1 MTFGTSARFKI
12 DLKFVGAEKEAD
24 VGDKGKYKGSI
35 ANQFFFFLRLCLLTY
50 LRAGILEPDN
60 LCSNP
65 ASAIFLVV

>member
-35 ANQFFFFLRLCLLTY
+35 ANQFFFFKTLFTY
-50 LRAGILEPDN
+50 LFESRDPRAR
-60 LCSNP
+60 
-65 ASAIFLVV
+65 